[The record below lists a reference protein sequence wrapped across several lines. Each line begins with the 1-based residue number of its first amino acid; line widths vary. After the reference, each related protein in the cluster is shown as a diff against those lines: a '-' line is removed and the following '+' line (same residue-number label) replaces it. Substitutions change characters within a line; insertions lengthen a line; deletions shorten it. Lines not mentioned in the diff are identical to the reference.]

1 MTDERPWHAT
11 YPPDVPTSLAP
22 YPRESV
28 FALLQNAA
36 AGFPDRPAL
45 AFFGRHLSY
54 GWLLKEVER
63 FSAVLAGLG
72 VAKGDRVGLILPNCP
87 EYVIAWYACMRIG
100 AIAVGNN
107 PLYTERELE
116 HQIKDSGAR
125 VMVVLDQVYARFGR
139 IRDAA
144 GVQEVIAVRL
154 NRYMP
159 APIKWL
165 APLKFRSDA
174 KKHETPLP
182 FIPPEHE
189 VRWWSDA
196 MKAAGPVPPVARVE
210 DPEKECAAL
219 IYTGGTTGLSKGAM
233 LSHMNLVANARQAT
247 AWFPVVRQGEDGIL
261 ASLPFFHSFG
271 TLAMNFSMTKAA
283 KLVLI
288 PRFEIDMVLKA
299 LSKEKPSLF
308 PGVPRMYIALNE
320 DPRTPKHDLKSL
332 KACISGAAPL
342 PMAVAKRFEA
352 ITDGA
357 KVVEGYGLTECSP
370 VTHANP
376 LMGERREGSIGM
388 PLPDTDVKLTDLDE
402 PDRIVPQGDRG
413 EMCIRGPQVMLGY
426 WNRPDESAMVIRDGW
441 LHTGDVAVMSPDGY
455 FTIVDRIKD
464 MIIVSGFNVYP
475 TEVEAVL
482 YHHPKILKCAVAGV
496 PDATTGERVKAYI
509 VLREGESA
517 TAEEIT
523 AWCRD
528 PEQGLTGYRVPKDIE
543 FRDSLPE
550 TLIGKVLRRA
560 LQDEERHRAAA
571 AAGGAGGSPAS

>member
-72 VAKGDRVGLILPNCP
+72 VAKGDPVGLILPNCP

-174 KKHETPLP
+174 KQHETPLP

-299 LSKEKPSLF
+299 LSREKPSLF